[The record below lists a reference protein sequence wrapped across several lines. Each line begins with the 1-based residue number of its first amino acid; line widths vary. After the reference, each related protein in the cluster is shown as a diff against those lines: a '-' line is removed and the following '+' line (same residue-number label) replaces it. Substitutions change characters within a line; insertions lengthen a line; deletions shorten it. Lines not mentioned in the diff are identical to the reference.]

1 MPSPGSEPYLKLC
14 GIEEYGGEGVSGE
27 LKMPGLWRFNSL
39 WRLKLASSQL
49 IAVPGL
55 SHL

>member
-1 MPSPGSEPYLKLC
+1 MMEKEL
-14 GIEEYGGEGVSGE
+14 VSGE
-27 LKMPGLWRFNSL
+27 LEMPGLWRLNSL